1 MRVLNHTSDVD
12 IYLPDS
18 NLGLTITTDF
28 RNRKDVLMI
37 YTSTNGYRKLIGHL
51 VKKDNEVIFE
61 PISLA
66 QDTEQC
72 CENCLYWTSH
82 SEISAPYIIKRCSQ
96 DNCIRNGCMFIAMT
110 RPNDT
115 CKLWEKK

>member
-18 NLGLTITTDF
+18 NLGLKVCTDF

-37 YTSTNGYRKLIGHL
+37 YTSTNGYSKLIGHL
-51 VKKDNEVIFE
+51 VKKDNEVVFE

-72 CENCLYWTSH
+72 CENCSYWWR
-82 SEISAPYIIKRCSQ
+82 SEVSAPYVIRQCGNT
-96 DNCIRNGCMFIAMT
+96 DNCSNDGCMLKTI
-110 RPNDT
+110 PEHKCD
-115 CKLWEKK
+115 KWKEK